1 MHKQT
6 IALIDDD
13 RNILTSISI
22 ALEKEGFNIQTYL
35 DGESALIGLT
45 RSPPDLA
52 VIDIKMPKMDGEE
65 LLKKLRKKT
74 ALPVIFLTSKEDEVD
89 ELLGLKL
96 GADDFVKKSGGFSIK
111 VLIERIR
118 VQLRKKDIDNNIDD
132 TKNII
137 SHGKLK
143 LDPSQLECEW
153 DGKQLPDKL
162 TTTEFLIVKEL
173 AKRPGIIKERSQLMD
188 IAYREDTDIE
198 DRTIDSH
205 VKRIRK
211 KFKKI
216 DSNFSAIETRY
227 GSGYRWNV
235 S

>member
-1 MHKQT
+1 MKQT

-22 ALEKEGFNIQTYL
+22 ALEKEGFKVQTYL

-45 RSPPDLA
+45 RQPPDLA
-52 VIDIKMPKMDGEE
+52 IIDIKMPKMDGEE

-74 ALPVIFLTSKEDEVD
+74 TLPVIFLTSKDDEID

-118 VQLRKKDIDNNIDD
+118 VQLRKKNLNPIEE

-153 DGKQLPDKL
+153 NGKQLPDKL

-211 KFKKI
+211 KFKKV
-216 DSNFSAIETRY
+216 DNNFSAIETRY
-227 GSGYRWNV
+227 GSGYRWNIN
-235 S
+235 

>member
-1 MHKQT
+1 MSYK
-6 IALIDDD
+6 IALVDDD
-13 RNILTSISI
+13 RNILTSISM
-22 ALEKEGFNIQTYL
+22 ALENEGFVVQTYI
-35 DGESALIGLT
+35 DAESALAGVS

-52 VIDIKMPKMDGEE
+52 VIDIKMPRMDGEE
-65 LLKKLRKKT
+65 LLKRLRKKT
-74 ALPVIFLTSKEDEVD
+74 SIPILFLTSKDEEVD

-96 GADDFVKKSGGFSIK
+96 GADDFIKKSGGFSIK

-118 VQLRKKDIDNNIDD
+118 VQLRKKLINIDES
-132 TKNII
+132 KNVIK
-137 SHGKLK
+137 HGKLV
-143 LDPSQLECEW
+143 LDASQLECEW
-153 DGKQLPDKL
+153 DGKFLPEKL

-173 AKRPGIIKERSQLMD
+173 AKRPGIIKERAQLMD
-188 IAYREDTDIE
+188 IAYKDNNDIE

-211 KFKKI
+211 KFKKV
-216 DSNFSAIETRY
+216 DQNFSAIETRY

>member
-1 MHKQT
+1 MKQT
-6 IALIDDD
+6 IALVDDD

-22 ALEKEGFNIQTYL
+22 ALEKEGFAVQTYL
-35 DGESALIGLT
+35 DGESAYIGIT
-45 RSPPDLA
+45 RTPPDLA
-52 VIDIKMPKMDGEE
+52 VIDVKMPKMDGEE
-65 LLKKLRKKT
+65 LLRKLRKKT
-74 ALPVIFLTSKEDEVD
+74 SLPVILLTSKDEEVD

-96 GADDFVKKSGGFSIK
+96 GANDFIKKSGGFSIK

-118 VQLRKKDIDNNIDD
+118 VQLRKNDNATIDEN
-132 TKNII
+132 KNII
-137 SHGKLK
+137 SHGKLR

-153 DGKQLPDKL
+153 NGKQLPDKL

-205 VKRIRK
+205 IKRIRK
-211 KFKKI
+211 KFKRV
-216 DSNFSAIETRY
+216 DNNFSAIETRY

>member
-1 MHKQT
+1 MSKT
-6 IALIDDD
+6 IALVDDD
-13 RNILTSISI
+13 RNILTSISM
-22 ALEKEGFNIQTYL
+22 ALEREGFKVQTYI
-35 DGESALIGLT
+35 DGESALVGLS
-45 RSPPDLA
+45 RNPPDLA
-52 VIDIKMPKMDGEE
+52 VVDIKMPKMDGEE
-65 LLKKLRKKT
+65 LLKRIKKKMSI
-74 ALPVIFLTSKEDEVD
+74 PIIFLTSKDEEVD
-89 ELLGLKL
+89 ELLSLKL
-96 GADDFVKKSGGFSIK
+96 GADDFIKKSGGFSIK

-118 VQLRKKDIDNNIDD
+118 VQLRKKNTNNLED

-137 SHGKLK
+137 AHGKLK

-162 TTTEFLIVKEL
+162 TTTEFLIVQEL

-211 KFKKI
+211 KFKKV
-216 DSNFSAIETRY
+216 DSSFSAIETRY

-235 S
+235 N

>member
-1 MHKQT
+1 MKQT

-13 RNILTSISI
+13 RNILTSISM
-22 ALEKEGFNIQTYL
+22 ALEKEGFNVQTYL
-35 DGESALIGLT
+35 DGESALIGLSRT
-45 RSPPDLA
+45 PPDLA

-74 ALPVIFLTSKEDEVD
+74 SLPIIFLTSKDEEVD

-96 GADDFVKKSGGFSIK
+96 GADDFIKKSGGFSIK
-111 VLIERIR
+111 ILIERIK
-118 VQLRKKDIDNNIDD
+118 VQLRKKNINVDD
-132 TKNII
+132 AKNII
-137 SHGKLK
+137 VHGKLK
-143 LDPSQLECEW
+143 LDSSQLECEW
-153 DGKQLPDKL
+153 NGKQLPDKL

-188 IAYREDTDIE
+188 IAYREDTEIE

-211 KFKKI
+211 NLKK
-216 DSNFSAIETRY
+216 
-227 GSGYRWNV
+227 
-235 S
+235 

>member
-1 MHKQT
+1 MKET

-13 RNILTSISI
+13 RNILTSLSI
-22 ALEKEGFNIQTYL
+22 ALEKEGFKVQTYL
-35 DGESALIGLT
+35 DGESAIIGLT
-45 RSPPDLA
+45 RTPPDLA

-74 ALPVIFLTSKEDEVD
+74 SMPVIFLTSKDDEID

-96 GADDFVKKSGGFSIK
+96 GADDFIKKSGGFSIK
-111 VLIERIR
+111 VLVERIR
-118 VQLRKKDIDNNIDD
+118 VQLRKKSNPQDE
-132 TKNII
+132 TKNLIV
-137 SHGKLK
+137 HGKLK
-143 LDPSQLECEW
+143 LDPSQLECQW
-153 DGKQLPDKL
+153 NGKQLPDKL
-162 TTTEFLIVKEL
+162 TTTEFLLVKEL
-173 AKRPGIIKERSQLMD
+173 AKRPGIIKERAQLMD

-211 KFKKI
+211 KFKKV
-216 DSNFSAIETRY
+216 DPEFSAIETRY

>member
-1 MHKQT
+1 MKET

-13 RNILTSISI
+13 RNILTSLSI
-22 ALEKEGFNIQTYL
+22 ALEKEGFKIQTYL
-35 DGESALIGLT
+35 DGESALIGLART
-45 RSPPDLA
+45 PPDLA

-74 ALPVIFLTSKEDEVD
+74 SLPVIFLTSKDEEID

-96 GADDFVKKSGGFSIK
+96 GADDFIKKSGGFSIK

-118 VQLRKKDIDNNIDD
+118 VQLRKKNQSNIEEI
-132 TKNII
+132 KNVIN
-137 SHGKLK
+137 HGKLR
-143 LDPSQLECEW
+143 LDPSQLECQW

-162 TTTEFLIVKEL
+162 TTTEFLIVQEL

-188 IAYREDTDIE
+188 IAYREDTEIE

-211 KFKKI
+211 KFKKV
-216 DSNFSAIETRY
+216 DNNFSAIETRY
-227 GSGYRWNV
+227 GSGYRWNI

>member
-1 MHKQT
+1 MKQT

-22 ALEKEGFNIQTYL
+22 ALEKEGFQVQTYL

-45 RSPPDLA
+45 RQPPDLA
-52 VIDIKMPKMDGEE
+52 IIDIKMPKMDGEE

-74 ALPVIFLTSKEDEVD
+74 TLPVIFLTSKDDEID

-118 VQLRKKDIDNNIDD
+118 VQLRKKNLSPAEE
-132 TKNII
+132 TKNVI

-162 TTTEFLIVKEL
+162 TTTEFLIVQEL

-211 KFKKI
+211 KFKKV
-216 DSNFSAIETRY
+216 DQNFSAIETRY

-235 S
+235 N

>member
-1 MHKQT
+1 MKQT

-22 ALEKEGFNIQTYL
+22 ALEKEGFNVQTYL

-45 RSPPDLA
+45 RTPPDLA

-74 ALPVIFLTSKEDEVD
+74 SMPVIFLTSKDEEVD

-111 VLIERIR
+111 VLVERIR
-118 VQLRKKDIDNNIDD
+118 VQLRKRDNSNIEDA
-132 TKNII
+132 KNII
-137 SHGKLK
+137 AHGKLK

-211 KFKKI
+211 KFKKV

>member
-1 MHKQT
+1 MKQT
-6 IALIDDD
+6 IALVDDD
-13 RNILTSISI
+13 RNILTSLSI

-35 DGESALIGLT
+35 DGESALIGLS
-45 RSPPDLA
+45 RNPPDLA
-52 VIDIKMPKMDGEE
+52 VIDIKMPRMDGEE
-65 LLKKLRKKT
+65 LWKKLRKKT
-74 ALPVIFLTSKEDEVD
+74 SMPVIFLTSKDEEVD

-96 GADDFVKKSGGFSIK
+96 GADDFVKKSGGFSTK

-118 VQLRKKDIDNNIDD
+118 VQLRKKDNNLEDNR
-132 TKNII
+132 NII

-188 IAYREDTDIE
+188 VAYREDTDIE

-211 KFKKI
+211 KFKKV
-216 DSNFSAIETRY
+216 DNNFSAIETRY

-235 S
+235 K

>member
-1 MHKQT
+1 MSHT
-6 IALIDDD
+6 IALVDDD
-13 RNILTSISI
+13 RNILTSISM
-22 ALEKEGFNIQTYL
+22 ALENEGFKVQTYI
-35 DGESALIGLT
+35 DAENALVGIS
-45 RSPPDLA
+45 RNPPDLA
-52 VIDIKMPKMDGEE
+52 VIDIKMPRMDGEE
-65 LLKKLRKKT
+65 LLKRLRKKT
-74 ALPVIFLTSKEDEVD
+74 SIPILFLTSKDEEVD

-96 GADDFVKKSGGFSIK
+96 GADDFIKKSGGFSIK

-118 VQLRKKDIDNNIDD
+118 VQLRKRTSNIDES
-132 TKNII
+132 KNLIK
-137 SHGKLK
+137 HGKLV

-153 DGKQLPDKL
+153 NGASLPEKL

-173 AKRPGIIKERSQLMD
+173 AKRPGIIKERAHLMD
-188 IAYREDTDIE
+188 IAYKDNNDIE

-211 KFKKI
+211 KFKKV
-216 DSNFSAIETRY
+216 DENFSAIETRY

>member
-35 DGESALIGLT
+35 DGESALIGLS

-74 ALPVIFLTSKEDEVD
+74 SLPVIFLTSKEDEVD

-216 DSNFSAIETRY
+216 DTNFSAIETRY

>member
-1 MHKQT
+1 MSHT
-6 IALIDDD
+6 IALVDDD
-13 RNILTSISI
+13 RNILTSISM
-22 ALEKEGFNIQTYL
+22 ALENENFKVQTYI
-35 DGESALIGLT
+35 DGESALIGIS
-45 RSPPDLA
+45 RNPPDLA

-65 LLKKLRKKT
+65 LFKRLRKKT
-74 ALPVIFLTSKEDEVD
+74 SIPILFLTSKDEEVD

-96 GADDFVKKSGGFSIK
+96 GADDFIKKSGGFSIK

-118 VQLRKKDIDNNIDD
+118 VQLRKKTNIVDD
-132 TKNII
+132 AKNLII
-137 SHGKLK
+137 HGKLR
-143 LDPSQLECEW
+143 LDPLQLECEW
-153 DGKQLPDKL
+153 NGKPLPEKL

-173 AKRPGIIKERSQLMD
+173 AKRPGIIKERAQLMD
-188 IAYREDTDIE
+188 IAYKDNTEIE

-211 KFKKI
+211 KFKQV
-216 DSNFSAIETRY
+216 DQNFSAIETRY

>member
-1 MHKQT
+1 MKET

-22 ALEKEGFNIQTYL
+22 ALEKEGFKVQTYL
-35 DGESALIGLT
+35 DGESALIGLSRT
-45 RSPPDLA
+45 PPDLA

-74 ALPVIFLTSKEDEVD
+74 SLPVIFLTSKDDEID

-96 GADDFVKKSGGFSIK
+96 GADDFVKKSGGFSVK

-118 VQLRKKDIDNNIDD
+118 VQLRKKYINNIED

-137 SHGKLK
+137 THGKLK

-216 DSNFSAIETRY
+216 DTNFSAIETRY

>member
-1 MHKQT
+1 MSQT
-6 IALIDDD
+6 IALVDDD
-13 RNILTSISI
+13 RNILTSISM
-22 ALEKEGFNIQTYL
+22 ALENEGFKVQTYI
-35 DGESALIGLT
+35 DAESALVGIS
-45 RSPPDLA
+45 RNPPDLA
-52 VIDIKMPKMDGEE
+52 VIDIKMPRMDGEE
-65 LLKKLRKKT
+65 LLKRLRKKT
-74 ALPVIFLTSKEDEVD
+74 TIPILFLTSKDDEVD

-96 GADDFVKKSGGFSIK
+96 GADDFIKKSGGFSIK

-118 VQLRKKDIDNNIDD
+118 VQLRKKSSNAEDSSTLI
-132 TKNII
+132 K
-137 SHGKLK
+137 HGKLV

-153 DGKQLPDKL
+153 NGKSLPEKL

-173 AKRPGIIKERSQLMD
+173 AKRPGIIKERAQLMD
-188 IAYREDTDIE
+188 IAYKDNNDIE

-211 KFKKI
+211 KFKSVDK
-216 DSNFSAIETRY
+216 SFSAIETRY

>member
-1 MHKQT
+1 MKQT
-6 IALIDDD
+6 IALVDDD

-22 ALEKEGFNIQTYL
+22 ALEKEGFNVQTYL
-35 DGESALIGLT
+35 DGESAYIGIT
-45 RSPPDLA
+45 RTPPNLA
-52 VIDIKMPKMDGEE
+52 VIDVKMPKMDGEE
-65 LLKKLRKKT
+65 LLRKLRKKT
-74 ALPVIFLTSKEDEVD
+74 SLPVILLTSKDEEVD

-96 GADDFVKKSGGFSIK
+96 GADDFIKKSGGFSIK

-118 VQLRKKDIDNNIDD
+118 VQLRKKDANNIDD
-132 TKNII
+132 NKNII
-137 SHGKLK
+137 SHGKLR

-153 DGKQLPDKL
+153 NGKQLPDKL

-173 AKRPGIIKERSQLMD
+173 AKRPGIIKERAQLMD

-211 KFKKI
+211 KFKKV
-216 DSNFSAIETRY
+216 DPDFSAIETRY

>member
-1 MHKQT
+1 MTQT

-13 RNILTSISI
+13 RNILKSISI
-22 ALEKEGFNIQTYL
+22 ALEKEGFKVQTYL

-45 RSPPDLA
+45 RQPPDLA

-74 ALPVIFLTSKEDEVD
+74 SLPVIFLTSKDDEID

-118 VQLRKKDIDNNIDD
+118 VQLRKKNLGNIEES
-132 TKNII
+132 KNII

-153 DGKQLPDKL
+153 NGKQLPDKL
-162 TTTEFLIVKEL
+162 TTTEFLIVQEL

-211 KFKKI
+211 KFKKV
-216 DSNFSAIETRY
+216 DQNFSAIETRY
-227 GSGYRWNV
+227 GSGYRWNI